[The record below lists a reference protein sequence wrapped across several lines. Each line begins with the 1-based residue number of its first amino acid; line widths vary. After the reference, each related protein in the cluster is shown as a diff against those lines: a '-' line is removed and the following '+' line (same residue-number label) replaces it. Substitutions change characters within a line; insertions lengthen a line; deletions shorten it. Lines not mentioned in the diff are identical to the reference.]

1 MTFNSK
7 EEVRS
12 AWDRLKAE
20 EREYLENAYEEVK
33 EALRADGSDPRDIST
48 LESLEEYAENK
59 IGRAVQQ
66 ECRGEGFLSLRYKN
80 KIGFQLEARRVE
92 T

>member
-12 AWDRLKAE
+12 AWDSLKAE

-33 EALRADGSDPRDIST
+33 EALRADGSDPRDISA
-48 LESLEEYAENK
+48 LESLEEYAES
-59 IGRAVQQ
+59 IGWESDSASAY
-66 ECRGEGFLSLRYKN
+66 EDFKEIIEN
-80 KIGFQLEARRVE
+80 
-92 T
+92 